1 MEESRKG
8 EEESDG
14 KLKSEEGAGPNHSL
28 NPPKLSSANQTVDRP
43 RMFFGFP
50 QEWAEAGHVFLT
62 ETSLELSSHVPQM
75 LTCILH

>member
-28 NPPKLSSANQTVDRP
+28 NSPPPKLSSANQTVDRP
-43 RMFFGFP
+43 P
-50 QEWAEAGHVFLT
+50 DVFRVSPEMGRGRVT
-62 ETSLELSSHVPQM
+62 
-75 LTCILH
+75 